1 MIVFVRTYV
10 CPSWHACLLR
20 PVPCSWRWGI
30 AGREKNSPAG
40 AGDAWGLFLGVG
52 DEFEDTIRVVNDFE
66 VEPPV
71 LVDPGLPAVI
81 GFIILLGPQRGMLE
95 ILNQEIYLFEKR
107 FANNNRRIFQG
118 LIDRDRK

>member
-1 MIVFVRTYV
+1 MADESV
-10 CPSWHACLLR
+10 CPTLLPKAVQTCR
-20 PVPCSWRWGI
+20 AGASAGGGGGRGI

-81 GFIILLGPQRGMLE
+81 GFIILLGPQGGMLE
-95 ILNQEIYLFEKR
+95 ILN
-107 FANNNRRIFQG
+107 
-118 LIDRDRK
+118 